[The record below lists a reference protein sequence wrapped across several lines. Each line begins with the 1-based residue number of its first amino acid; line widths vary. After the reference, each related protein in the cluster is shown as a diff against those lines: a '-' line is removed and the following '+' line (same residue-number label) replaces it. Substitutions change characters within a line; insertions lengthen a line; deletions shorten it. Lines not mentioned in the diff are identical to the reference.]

1 MRCANPKPD
10 KLMSDREVRADAI
23 LKNLPA
29 EALEDLWRMRH
40 PEEGGQ
46 PMTLEAICVEIPRL
60 YQVSCSMGALSN
72 FYKWLRLKR
81 RMEEAK
87 SRSQQVVE
95 ELARDG
101 RMSTEELMEAG
112 QMVFAS
118 ETLDNGNVKAFVQLL
133 KIRND
138 SKRLEQESRRIA
150 LLEKKAALLDEAKT
164 VSDDDALTPEEKA
177 QRMKQIFRMG

>member
-1 MRCANPKPD
+1 MRCVNLKPN
-10 KLMSDREVRADAI
+10 KLMSDREVRADAV

-46 PMTLEAICVEIPRL
+46 PMTLEAICAEVPRL
-60 YQVSCSMGALSN
+60 YNVTCSMGALSN

-95 ELARDG
+95 ELAKDG

-118 ETLDNGNVKAFVQLL
+118 ETLDNGNVKAFV
-133 KIRND
+133 
-138 SKRLEQESRRIA
+138 
-150 LLEKKAALLDEAKT
+150 
-164 VSDDDALTPEEKA
+164 
-177 QRMKQIFRMG
+177 

>member
-1 MRCANPKPD
+1 
-10 KLMSDREVRADAI
+10 MSDREVRADAV

-46 PMTLEAICVEIPRL
+46 PMTLEAICVEVPRL
-60 YQVSCSMGALSN
+60 YNVNCSMGALSN

-150 LLEKKAALLDEAKT
+150 LLERKAELLDQAKT
-164 VSDDDALTPEEKA
+164 VSDDDALTPEDKA

>member
-1 MRCANPKPD
+1 MQ
-10 KLMSDREVRADAI
+10 DREVRADAI

-40 PEEGGQ
+40 PEEGGEV
-46 PMTLEAICVEIPRL
+46 MTLEAICVEIPRL
-60 YQVSCSMGALSN
+60 YNVSCSMGALSN

-95 ELARDG
+95 ELAREG
-101 RMSTEELMEAG
+101 SMSAEELMEAG

-133 KIRND
+133 KVRND

-150 LLEKKAALLDEAKT
+150 LLERKAELADKAKT
-164 VSDDDALTPEEKA
+164 VSDDDALTDEEKA
-177 QRMKQIFRMG
+177 QRMKQIFRM

>member
-1 MRCANPKPD
+1 
-10 KLMSDREVRADAI
+10 MSDREVRADAV

-46 PMTLEAICVEIPRL
+46 PMTLEAICVEVPRL
-60 YQVSCSMGALSN
+60 YNVNCSMGALSN

-150 LLEKKAALLDEAKT
+150 LLERKAELLDQAKT

>member
-1 MRCANPKPD
+1 
-10 KLMSDREVRADAI
+10 MSDREVRADAI

-150 LLEKKAALLDEAKT
+150 LLEKKAELLDQAKT